1 MRRLVVS
8 SVEIVCDMFSEKWIH
23 LGFPCQHQYLRGN
36 SITPLAH
43 FSLTSLLH
51 FLMTFCVFD
60 FVFSYVLLQL
70 MQLFEKKNGTQDS
83 SMKKMCGDKMCEVS
97 LLYLDDWCLA
107 DGGAL

>member
-1 MRRLVVS
+1 
-8 SVEIVCDMFSEKWIH
+8 
-23 LGFPCQHQYLRGN
+23 
-36 SITPLAH
+36 
-43 FSLTSLLH
+43 
-51 FLMTFCVFD
+51 
-60 FVFSYVLLQL
+60 